1 MTAPTAARPLPRS
14 ASRVQRAFPLGLAT
28 LLLAACAS
36 IEPAADAPEA
46 AIVPIADAAFSI
58 EGRLSARR
66 GSDAVAAGFTWSH
79 DPPRD
84 ALVVTSPLGQ
94 TLAELAGDTSE
105 GRVRLVLADG
115 RGDVAPDW
123 TALTE
128 RALGFPLPVGALA
141 AWVRGVPHAASAYS
155 VEADR
160 SGRAIVLR
168 QDGWEIVYGY
178 ETADERR
185 PVSLRLADAATEVR
199 IVIERWF

>member
-1 MTAPTAARPLPRS
+1 MTAPGAPGSSPPS
-14 ASRVQRAFPLGLAT
+14 ASRVRRALPFGLAA
-28 LLLAACAS
+28 LVLAACAS
-36 IEPAADAPEA
+36 IEPAPDAPA
-46 AIVPIADAAFSI
+46 APIVPIADAAFAL

-84 ALVVTSPLGQ
+84 ALAVTSPLGQ
-94 TLAELAGDTSE
+94 TLAELAGDTAE
-105 GRVRLVLADG
+105 GRVRLALADG
-115 RGDVAPDW
+115 RGDAASDW
-123 TALTE
+123 AVLTE

-141 AWVRGVPHAASAYS
+141 AWVRGAPHGASAYS
-155 VEADR
+155 VETDR
-160 SGRAIVLR
+160 SGRAVVLR

-178 ETADERR
+178 EGADGRR